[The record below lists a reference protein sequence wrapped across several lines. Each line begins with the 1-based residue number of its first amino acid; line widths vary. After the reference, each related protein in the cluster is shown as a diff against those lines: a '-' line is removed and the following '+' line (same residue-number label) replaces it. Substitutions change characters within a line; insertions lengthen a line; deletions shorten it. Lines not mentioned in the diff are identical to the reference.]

1 MKKTKEIG
9 IGSDGSLLLLLLL
22 LLTYVVIVDGNIV
35 VIIIFGICLCTSLS
49 HKIYL
54 DFYFCFY
61 FVHAFV
67 LWLMGFVFFLC
78 LFGYFG

>member
-1 MKKTKEIG
+1 MKKTTEIG
-9 IGSDGSLLLLLLL
+9 IGDDGSLLLLLLL
-22 LLTYVVIVDGNIV
+22 TYLVIVDGNIV

-54 DFYFCFY
+54 DFYFY
-61 FVHAFV
+61 FVQAFV